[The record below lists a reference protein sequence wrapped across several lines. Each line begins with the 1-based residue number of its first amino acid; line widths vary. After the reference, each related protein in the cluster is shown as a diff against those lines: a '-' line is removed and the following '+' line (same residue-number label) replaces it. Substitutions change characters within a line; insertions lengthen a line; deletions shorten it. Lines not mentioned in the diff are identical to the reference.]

1 MLKPYNE
8 YKPIPEL
15 WITKI
20 PESWSY
26 RKIKFLFN
34 ERSEKGYPNE
44 VLLVASQNMGVVPKD
59 VYGNRTVEAQKNLHL
74 LKLVKVGDFVISLRS
89 FQGGIEYAYY
99 QGIISPAYTVME
111 PKEEINPGYFRH
123 LAKSRLFIELL
134 QMCVTGIREGQ
145 NIDYSKLKNH
155 LIPVP
160 PKEEQNQI
168 VRFLDWKLS
177 KINKLIRA
185 KKKQIALLNE
195 HKQVIINNAITK
207 GLDSKVSMKNSGIE
221 WIGETPTTWKIKRLK
236 NVATTFGRIGFRGYS
251 TVDLVDNE
259 EDGAITTSPSNI
271 KEDSMSFEK
280 CSYLTWEKYEES
292 PEIQLRENDILIVK
306 TGSSYGKT
314 GFIDSLPK
322 KATIN
327 PQLLIVRNRSNE
339 LHSKFLYFVIKSRYF
354 QDQIKCE
361 IIGSTI
367 PTISETKIL
376 SFFLAI
382 PPKDVQEKLLVYIES
397 VIDKHRLAIKKIED
411 EISLLQ
417 EYRIR
422 LISDVVT
429 GKIDVSDIEIPEYE
443 TDSDDFTD
451 DEIDDNLV
459 LDEEDGEMEV
469 E

>member
-195 HKQVIINNAITK
+195 QRQVIIHNAVTK
-207 GLDSKVSMKNSGIE
+207 GVDPNVMMKDSGIE
-221 WIGETPTTWKIKRLK
+221 WISKIPTSWKKDKITRLF
-236 NVATTFGRIGFRGYS
+236 N
-251 TVDLVDNE
+251 
-259 EDGAITTSPSNI
+259 
-271 KEDSMSFEK
+271 
-280 CSYLTWEKYEES
+280 
-292 PEIQLRENDILIVK
+292 
-306 TGSSYGKT
+306 
-314 GFIDSLPK
+314 
-322 KATIN
+322 
-327 PQLLIVRNRSNE
+327 
-339 LHSKFLYFVIKSRYF
+339 
-354 QDQIKCE
+354 
-361 IIGSTI
+361 IIGSGTTPSSGNSIYYENPTTPWINSGDLYSDTMYLSNTNKSVSQRAIDDYSVLKIYPSNTI
-367 PTISETKIL
+367 VIAMYGASIGN
-376 SFFLAI
+376 LAI
-382 PPKDVQEKLLVYIES
+382 TEIPACCNQACCCLSEIDQRLDIKYAYYLLKACKSFWIEKSKGGGQPNISQDIIKQTWLPLPPKTEQIKISQFLSYYESHFHRAIETIKHEIILIQEF
-397 VIDKHRLAIKKIED
+397 RT
-411 EISLLQ
+411 
-417 EYRIR
+417 R

-429 GKIDVSDIEIPEYE
+429 GKVDVRDIEIPEYE
-443 TDSDDFTD
+443 GDSDETID
-451 DEIDDNLV
+451 DEIDDNIV
-459 LDEEDGEMEV
+459 LEEEGGEMEV